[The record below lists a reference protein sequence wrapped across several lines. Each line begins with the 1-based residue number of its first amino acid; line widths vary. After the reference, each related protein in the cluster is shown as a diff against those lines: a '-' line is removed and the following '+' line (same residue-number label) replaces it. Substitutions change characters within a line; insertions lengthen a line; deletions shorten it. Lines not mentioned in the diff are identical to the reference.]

1 MAKFQK
7 GESGNPAGRPSG
19 KSNGSKLRQAIEQQ
33 ADKIVQVVI
42 DAALGGDLQA
52 CSLLLGK
59 VIAPLKSVA
68 PAVEVTQAD
77 TLANQGQEIIRAT
90 VNGELAPDVGL
101 MLLNGLA
108 AQSKIIELDELVR
121 RIELLEGKQ

>member
-59 VIAPLKSVA
+59 VIAPLKSVS
-68 PAVEVTQAD
+68 PTVEVTQSDNLTTQGNEIIKASLSGQIPPD
-77 TLANQGQEIIRAT
+77 DGAMLLNSLANQAKPALPAQER
-90 VNGELAPDVGL
+90 L
-101 MLLNGLA
+101 
-108 AQSKIIELDELVR
+108 S
-121 RIELLEGKQ
+121 

>member
-59 VIAPLKSVA
+59 VIAPLKSVS
-68 PAVEVTQAD
+68 PTVEVTQSDNLTTQGNEIIKASLSGQIPPD
-77 TLANQGQEIIRAT
+77 VGAMLLNSLANQAKLVEI
-90 VNGELAPDVGL
+90 
-101 MLLNGLA
+101 
-108 AQSKIIELDELVR
+108 DELVR
-121 RIELLEGKQ
+121 RIEALENRA